1 MLRFG
6 DDSWV
11 QLRPSRT
18 EALVRA
24 CAEARDVRRAERL
37 AEEACEG
44 AKGRDDGLA
53 GGFLAEDDFAE
64 ESAKHRAED
73 DAKRAEEK
81 KADEKAG

>member
-1 MLRFG
+1 MLLTDIDEDVVHHHSGG
-6 DDSWV
+6 DEF
-11 QLRPSRT
+11 
-18 EALVRA
+18 EAGA
-24 CAEARDVRRAERL
+24 AKEAG
-37 AEEACEG
+37 EG

-81 KADEKAG
+81 KADEKAGKGAT